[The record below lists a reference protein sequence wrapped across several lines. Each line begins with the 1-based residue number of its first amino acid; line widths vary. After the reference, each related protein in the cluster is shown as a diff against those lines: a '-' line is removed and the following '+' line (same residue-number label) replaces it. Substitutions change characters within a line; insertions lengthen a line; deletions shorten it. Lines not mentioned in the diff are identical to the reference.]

1 MLAHLSSIRLEQ
13 LFVTTYAEP
22 LARRLA
28 EFQPGRARVES
39 LRAQQVG

>member
-13 LFVTTYAEP
+13 LFVTTQP